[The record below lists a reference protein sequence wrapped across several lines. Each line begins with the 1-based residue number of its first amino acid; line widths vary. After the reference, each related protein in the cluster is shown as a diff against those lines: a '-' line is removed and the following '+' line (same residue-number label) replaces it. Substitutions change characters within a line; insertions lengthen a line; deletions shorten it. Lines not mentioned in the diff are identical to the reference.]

1 MSLRAIAN
9 LFMSWIDVVAHALL
23 AIGARFQSSRCVR
36 LVEADAGLFNVE
48 ITGGRGSVRIAEQQV
63 RIVPGGTD
71 AALSPP
77 LSPALSAA
85 LRRSQLELALK
96 PDRFLF
102 RPLELPSRAAEFLQ
116 GIVHAQIDRLT
127 PWSASD
133 AAFGW
138 TRPSEIGK
146 DRIMVTVAA
155 TTRALMHSYT
165 QALTSFGARS
175 LTVTTTPQTAVPGSE
190 PIRVFEHS
198 MRGETGLQLARGVLA
213 AAVMLMVLAAGLS
226 MTGSQLVLDA
236 LDTQQQEL
244 SQRIARYRA
253 SFLGTSAGT
262 LSQQQAL
269 ERRKRE
275 TAASVLAIEALSQ
288 SLPDHTYV
296 TELRIEG
303 DKLQVIGVTRD
314 APALIE
320 LIEQSPHFT
329 RATFFAPTT
338 RSAEDAGE
346 RFHIETRIKPV
357 FDPHT

>member
-1 MSLRAIAN
+1 MPLRAIAN

-36 LVEADAGLFNVE
+36 LLEADAGLFNVE
-48 ITGGRGSVRIAEQQV
+48 ITSGRGSVRIAEQQV

-71 AALSPP
+71 AAIPAP
-77 LSPALSAA
+77 LAAA
-85 LRRSQLELALK
+85 LRGSQLELALK

-236 LDTQQQEL
+236 LDTEQQEL

-288 SLPDHTYV
+288 ALPDHTYV

-338 RSAEDAGE
+338 RSSEDAGE

-357 FDPHT
+357 FEPRS